1 MTASPAEFTTK
12 ATGLQDGRPAPE
24 EWTAAYGETDFVRVL
39 AARSDSGREL
49 QVLTVDADATAS
61 QRSAFE
67 RARSEWLTHDEASVI
82 VSVVAHGDTPRPWL
96 AIDPIPPSTAE
107 MVRSERVRSLVIDLA
122 EGIWLIESAGSV
134 PLPKRD
140 QLCLDAQT
148 GSARVCWPIDPTRQS
163 ESDGVELVGAVG
175 HELLTGQEPPSE
187 GAPDWPERGDPPQLW
202 RSVESALADDAPDSC
217 YELKRAL
224 LFGPATPPVGTPE
237 EPATARA
244 DESEKSPPQSLP
256 GQASRRT
263 VVGVIGLGVLGGAGL
278 LARGAGTTN
287 SEDTEPEG
295 PPEASFEFEQ
305 GRTTMTVTHTGGDDI
320 EAGQLVIKNTRI
332 SGTGTYRWTEF
343 EAYDAETTVS
353 EGDSIVVD
361 RGVLSMWYAS
371 VVWVSPDGETE
382 KVLKERSISE
392 EDLYS

>member
-1 MTASPAEFTTK
+1 MTESPAEFTTR
-12 ATGLQDGRPAPE
+12 ATGLQDGRSAPE
-24 EWTAAYGETDFVRVL
+24 EWTAVYGETDFVRVL

-61 QRSAFE
+61 QREAFE

-82 VSVVAHGDTPRPWL
+82 VSVVAHGDAPRPWL
-96 AIDPIPPSTAE
+96 AIDSTPPSTAE
-107 MVRSERVRSLVIDLA
+107 RVRPERVRSLMIDLA
-122 EGIWLIESAGSV
+122 EGVWLIESAGSV
-134 PLPKRD
+134 PLPKRE
-140 QLCLDAQT
+140 QFWLDAQT
-148 GSARVCWPIDPTRQS
+148 GTGRVCWPLDPTRQS
-163 ESDGVELVGAVG
+163 HSDGVELVGAVG
-175 HELLTGQEPPSE
+175 YELLTGQEPPPE
-187 GAPDWPERGDPPQLW
+187 GPPEWPERGDPPQLW
-202 RSVESALADDAPDSC
+202 RSVESALADDAPASC

-224 LFGPATPPVGTPE
+224 LFGPATPPMETSE
-237 EPATARA
+237 EPAAAHA
-244 DESEKSPPQSLP
+244 DESEESPPQSLP

-263 VVGVIGLGVLGGAGL
+263 VVGLIGLGVLGGAGL

-287 SEDTEPEG
+287 SEDGAEEG

-305 GRTTMTVTHTGGDDI
+305 GRTTMTVTHSGGDDI
-320 EAGQLVIKNTRI
+320 EAGRLAIRNTRI

-343 EAYDAETTVS
+343 EGYDAETVVS